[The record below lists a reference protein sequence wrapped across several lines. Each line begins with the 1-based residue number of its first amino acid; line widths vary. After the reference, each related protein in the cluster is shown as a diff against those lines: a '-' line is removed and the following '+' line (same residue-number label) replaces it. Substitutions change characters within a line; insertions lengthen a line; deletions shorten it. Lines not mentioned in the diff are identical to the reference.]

1 MSTKEEKPTL
11 AGVNVK
17 TRKRNIVVP
26 ADPGSFATAIVQIFQ
41 DASDGVSVEKDLEA
55 GVKVLDSAD
64 LDFSRYADTLFEV
77 LFAGGR
83 LATGGNLA
91 DEQKDKLATNVLNT
105 EATTE
110 ALLPYIKVFQSLIRR
125 RPFLVKG
132 LEATLN
138 KFILSLEF
146 YDEEGRKKIAMAS
159 AMVFSYKLGALPE
172 NVLQTLLN
180 DRLVAKGSVMHFM
193 TTFFQT
199 YLAKENLDDLVTLL
213 TKARVVDR
221 LLEFMP
227 PSKRS
232 MEDFSKHFSD
242 AGLQPLVEWNTRR
255 ELDTKVAEL
264 QDGLSKMMQEDPPH
278 TAAEITSYI
287 KTRKTE
293 QGLPDSDVVRV
304 LIVCIM
310 KSINLTGKNQ
320 MQIMQTVIAKIK
332 AYHKVLQAFVTNA
345 KLELTVLTTLQVLC
359 YEDNRLLKLYKDIV
373 KLLYNADVV
382 GEDTISH
389 WYKKGSH
396 PKGRN
401 VFLKDME
408 PFIKWLEEA
417 EEEEDEEEE

>member
-1 MSTKEEKPTL
+1 MSQKEEKPTL

-41 DASDGVSVEKDLEA
+41 DAADGDNVEKDLNA

-83 LATGGNLA
+83 LSTGGNLA
-91 DEQKDKLATNVLNT
+91 DEQKEILATNILAT
-105 EATTE
+105 EATQE

-132 LEATLN
+132 LENTLN

-146 YDEEGRKKIAMAS
+146 YDDEGRKKIATATG
-159 AMVFSYKLGALPE
+159 MVFSYKLGCLPE

-180 DRLVAKGSVMHFM
+180 DRLVAKGSVLSFV

-199 YLAKENLDDLVTLL
+199 YLAKETLDDLVTTL
-213 TKARVVDR
+213 TKGRVAHR
-221 LLEFMP
+221 LLDLMP
-227 PSKRS
+227 PSKRTLD
-232 MEDFSKHFSD
+232 DFSNHFNA
-242 AGLQPLVEWNTRR
+242 AGLGPLVEWNIRR
-255 ELDTKVAEL
+255 ELDIKVVEL
-264 QDGLSKMMQEDPPH
+264 QEGLTSMMEADPPH
-278 TAAEITSYI
+278 PANDIISYVKARKAEQNI
-287 KTRKTE
+287 
-293 QGLPDSDVVRV
+293 PDSDIVRV
-304 LIVCIM
+304 LWICMM

-320 MQIMQTVIAKIK
+320 MQILQTVIQKIK
-332 AYHKVLQAFVTNA
+332 TYHKLLAAFVTNA
-345 KLELTVLTTLQVLC
+345 KLELSLLVTAQVLC
-359 YEDNRLLKLYKDIV
+359 YEDNRLMKLFKDIV
-373 KLLYNADVV
+373 KLLYNGDIV
-382 GEDTISH
+382 GEDTIQH

-408 PFIKWLEEA
+408 PFLKWLEEA
-417 EEEEDEEEE
+417 EEEDDEEDE

>member
-41 DASDGVSVEKDLEA
+41 DAADQVSVEKDLEA

-91 DEQKDKLATNVLNT
+91 DEQKDKLVTNVLNT
-105 EATTE
+105 DATTE

-146 YDEEGRKKIAMAS
+146 YDEEGRKKIAMAA

-180 DRLVAKGSVMHFM
+180 DRLVAKGSVMHFV

-199 YLAKENLDDLVTLL
+199 YLGKESLDDLVTLL

-221 LLEFMP
+221 LMEFMP
-227 PSKRS
+227 PSKRNL
-232 MEDFSKHFSD
+232 EDFSKHFGD

-255 ELDTKVAEL
+255 ALDTKVAEL
-264 QDGLSKMMQEDPPH
+264 QDGLTKMMQEDPPH
-278 TAAEITSYI
+278 SAADITNYV
-287 KTRKTE
+287 KARKTE
-293 QGLPDSDVVRV
+293 QGLPDTDVVRV
-304 LIVCIM
+304 LPVCIM

-320 MQIMQTVIAKIK
+320 MQIMQTIISKVK
-332 AYHKVLQAFVTNA
+332 AYHKVLQAFVTTQSWSSQCSQHCRCCA
-345 KLELTVLTTLQVLC
+345 MRTAAC
-359 YEDNRLLKLYKDIV
+359 
-373 KLLYNADVV
+373 
-382 GEDTISH
+382 
-389 WYKKGSH
+389 
-396 PKGRN
+396 
-401 VFLKDME
+401 
-408 PFIKWLEEA
+408 
-417 EEEEDEEEE
+417 